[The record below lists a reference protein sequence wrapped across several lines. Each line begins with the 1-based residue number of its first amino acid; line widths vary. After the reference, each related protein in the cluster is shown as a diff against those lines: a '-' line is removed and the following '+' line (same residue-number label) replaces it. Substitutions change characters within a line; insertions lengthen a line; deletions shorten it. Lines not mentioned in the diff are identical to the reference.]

1 MRNKDRFRGCL
12 CGAAVGDAL
21 GYPVRSLEDSDIFQ
35 HFGEN
40 GITEYVPDADG
51 VAEVSANT
59 QAALYTA
66 NALLAASTDRKVT
79 GDKVKPYRQYLI
91 DCYRDWFRAQ
101 EKNDGQASAG
111 DCAWLCGVPEM
122 NCRRAPSGISV
133 GVLSGEQVGCVRHP
147 INDSREC
154 GGLLRAAP
162 VGLFFG
168 SGNGQMP
175 KIDQLAAESAAITHG
190 GELGY
195 LPAAVLAH
203 IVHRGAFCEM
213 SLEEAIEDAME
224 TVGDLFPDSVRW
236 NDLQERVDRAIE
248 LADEEGLDDLDCIRE
263 LGQGDAAEEVLA
275 IAIFCALKYQNDF
288 GGAVIAAVNHN
299 GDSAATGGV
308 TGCILGAFMGVRAIP
323 LKWIRNLEMLDIIAE
338 MADDLCD
345 GCRPDPAT
353 GEIGQAWLK
362 KYRTDKTGNEA

>member
-12 CGAAVGDAL
+12 CGAAAGDAL
-21 GYPVRSLEDSDIFQ
+21 GYPVKFLEDSEIFR

-40 GITEYVPDADG
+40 GITEYAKNPDG

-59 QAALYTA
+59 QAALFTA
-66 NALLAASTDRKVT
+66 NALLAASTARKTT
-79 GDKVKPYRQYLI
+79 GEKSKPYRQYLI
-91 DCYRDWFRAQ
+91 ECYRDWFRAQ
-101 EKNDGQASAG
+101 EKDDGQPSEG

-122 NCRRAPSGISV
+122 NRRRAPSEVSV
-133 GVLSGEQVGCVRHP
+133 GVLAGERFGSVRNP
-147 INDSREC
+147 VNDSREC

-168 SGNGQMP
+168 SGEGQMP

-203 IVHRGAFCEM
+203 IVHRGAYCEM
-213 SLEEAIEDAME
+213 PLEEALEDAME

-236 NDLQERVDRAIE
+236 NELQERIDRAIE
-248 LADEEGLDDLDCIRE
+248 LADEEGLDDLDAIRE
-263 LGQGDAAEEVLA
+263 LGQGNAAEETLA
-275 IAIFCALKYQNDF
+275 IAIYCALKYQNDF
-288 GGAVIAAVNHN
+288 SGALIAAVNHS
-299 GDSAATGGV
+299 GDSAATGSV
-308 TGCILGAFMGVRAIP
+308 TGCILGAFSGVRAIP

-338 MADDLCD
+338 IADDLCD

-353 GEIGQAWLK
+353 GKIGQEWLE
-362 KYRTDKTGNEA
+362 KYGTDKTEKEA

>member
-12 CGAAVGDAL
+12 CGAAAGDAL
-21 GYPVRSLEDSDIFQ
+21 GYPVRSLEDSEIFQ
-35 HFGEN
+35 RFGEN
-40 GITEYVPDADG
+40 GITGYVPDADG

-79 GDKVKPYRQYLI
+79 GGKVKPYRQYLI

-101 EKNDGQASAG
+101 EKDDGQPSEG
-111 DCAWLCGVPEM
+111 DCAWLCGLPEM
-122 NCRRAPSGISV
+122 NRRRAPSVVSV
-133 GVLSGEQVGCVRHP
+133 GVLSGERVGSVRDP

-168 SGNGQMP
+168 SGEGQMP
-175 KIDQLAAESAAITHG
+175 KIDLLAAESAAITHG

-203 IVHRGAFCEM
+203 IVHRGVYCEM
-213 SLEEAIEDAME
+213 SLEDAIEDAME

-248 LADEEGLDDLDCIRE
+248 LADEDDQDDLDCIRE
-263 LGQGDAAEEVLA
+263 LGQGIAAEETLA
-275 IAIFCALKYQNDF
+275 IAIYCALKYQNDF
-288 GGAVIAAVNHN
+288 SGALIAAVNHS
-299 GDSAATGGV
+299 GDSAATGSV
-308 TGCILGAFMGVRAIP
+308 TGCILGAFSGVRAIP
-323 LKWIRNLEMLDIIAE
+323 LKWIRNLEMLDILAE
-338 MADDLCD
+338 IADDLCD

-353 GEIGQAWLK
+353 GAIGQAWLE
-362 KYRTDKTGNEA
+362 KYRTEKTEKEA